1 MADKFGKHHDHFHH
15 TYSAFFFLRI
25 TTAHHLHNTL
35 LYTPLAGKVDVANT
49 VTTTPPLFYSKVT
62 QPPQLRLCVW
72 CGIVLF
78 LLLVSSSRLVVVM
91 QHHNNQ
97 IHFSY
102 YRGVT
107 SPTSSTHHQIS
118 VWHSQQQHAMQATRG
133 KHC

>member
-15 TYSAFFFLRI
+15 TYSAFCFLRI

-35 LYTPLAGKVDVANT
+35 LYTPPGKVDVANT

-72 CGIVLF
+72 CGIVLL

-118 VWHSQQQHAMQATRG
+118 VWHSQQPHAMQATRG